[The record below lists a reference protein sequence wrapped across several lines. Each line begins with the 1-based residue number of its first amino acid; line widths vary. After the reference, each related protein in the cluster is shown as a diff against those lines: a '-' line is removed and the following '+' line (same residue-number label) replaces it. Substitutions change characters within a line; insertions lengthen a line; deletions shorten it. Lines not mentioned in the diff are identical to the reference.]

1 MGTASGLSRVPV
13 RERYRGCLLASA
25 AGDALG
31 APLEFVTDEAGLRR
45 LGGESGVADLLPA
58 YGRVGAIT
66 DDTQM
71 TMATAC
77 GLLAAGGRDAPDDE
91 IVTSVYEAYLDWH
104 RSQEDPAQR
113 RAPGRT
119 CLSALGS
126 GRMGTRQAPLN
137 DSKGSG
143 GVMRVAPV
151 GLAFAGDPDRA
162 YHLGVATAAITHGH
176 PGGYLPAG
184 VLAALISRLVAGE
197 DLRAALESEFQRR
210 ELALDRPG
218 RELLDLLRRAVDL
231 AEGPAPPWDA
241 YRALDTLGR
250 GRAEGWVGDEALAM
264 ALFAALRH
272 AGSLERAVITAAYH
286 AGDSDTTGAVAGAV
300 MGAHLGERAIPA
312 RWLEALE
319 GREEL
324 AVLAEAFLDR
334 FQGPESITGQSRP

>member
-162 YHLGVATAAITHGH
+162 YHLGVATAA
-176 PGGYLPAG
+176 
-184 VLAALISRLVAGE
+184 GE